1 MRTLI
6 TELIFTLAAVS
17 KLAKRGI
24 STDEVLELPW
34 NRYRVVAEAHAPD
47 PERRFLIGRTNAGR
61 FLTVVIAPTDE
72 PTTWLVITGWEA
84 TIGQR
89 RLLDAEP

>member
-1 MRTLI
+1 VRTLI
-6 TELIFTLAAVS
+6 SELLFTLAAVS

-34 NRYRVVAEAHAPD
+34 NRYRVAANPHGPD
-47 PERRFLIGRTNAGR
+47 PDRRFLIGRTYAGR
-61 FLTVVIAPTDE
+61 FLTVAIAPTDE

-84 TIGQR
+84 TIPQR
-89 RLLDAEP
+89 RLLDTEP

>member
-6 TELIFTLAAVS
+6 AELIFTLAAVS

-24 STDEVLELPW
+24 STDEVVELPW
-34 NRYRVVAEAHAPD
+34 NRYRVVANPHGPD
-47 PERRFLIGRTNAGR
+47 PDRRFLIGRTNAGR
-61 FLTVVIAPTDE
+61 FLTVVIARTDE

-84 TIGQR
+84 TIAQR